1 MEHERKRLRQAT
13 EHEAQTDA
21 GELRAGGFREL
32 GTVEE
37 ALRAD
42 RARVQPPAGL
52 AVRVAEAVR
61 RVSGRRWWPRWLSGR
76 GGD

>member
-1 MEHERKRLRQAT
+1 MEHERKRLRQAAV
-13 EHEAQTDA
+13 HEAQADA
-21 GELRAGGFREL
+21 GQLQTGGYREL

-52 AVRVAEAVR
+52 AARVAKAVR
-61 RVSGRRWWPRWLSGR
+61 RAVGDRWWRRWWPGR
-76 GGD
+76 GGE